1 MSNKPKSG
9 LLFRRGVEDAGFSSS
24 KTSNAANADATTI
37 VRELIQN
44 SVDASKEIGRDET
57 IIRFELEKIAQNT
70 IPGFDD
76 LKEAFPCA
84 LESQRKLS
92 NGRLPDIQA
101 QIAGLFEK
109 SLKQKL
115 THILSIRDNGV
126 GLKKE
131 TMRALLGDGRSA
143 KGVSGGGAHGYGHLT
158 VLPSSDLRMVYYG
171 GKHKSEEK
179 IASGHCVLAPF
190 ERKGKPYQKDGYL
203 VQKLNDE
210 DMFDPYVFLHD
221 KNIPELI
228 SRKIDSIE
236 SEWGTGTVVIVPSF
250 NFFKNEHKELWK
262 LIRKAAATNFFAS
275 FAKKEIVVEFK
286 DGENIQRLDASNI
299 EKTLMEFE
307 REKNARFIA
316 GSKALDCYNTIRFG
330 KSVNF
335 KTAIGTISG
344 KLNCDN
350 KVKNTRIDLCRNGM
364 WIVHNNSAGKQ
375 LPRLQNSTF
384 SDYHPFHLVLMLE
397 ATSDGELHQLI
408 RKSEPPLH
416 DQVDVNQLSE
426 EDKKKLQSAF
436 SQIAKQIKDNLE
448 EIDTEKTTMDGILTL
463 PVGGSGRG
471 GKSGVYAGEWQPYER
486 TSRASSQGKSAETG
500 PDGRETSGK
509 KGKNKGSKNNGGSG
523 AKPTKKAG
531 SAAPFNAIPVPINS
545 RKYEVEIHPLA
556 DIEAGEIRFMIDQ
569 NMDATC
575 RFMNGEPLVRL
586 KNVKLE
592 GADIPSDQFIKDG
605 NGAIIGIMVAD
616 IQENKKF
623 HVEFDFLPPDDSV
636 IPKEK
641 SVALKVEMLKRKK
654 TPEGDTHD

>member
-1 MSNKPKSG
+1 M
-9 LLFRRGVEDAGFSSS
+9 LFREGYDDAGFSSS

-44 SVDASKEIGRDET
+44 SVDASKEAKRGKA
-57 IIRFELEKIAQNT
+57 IIRFELEKITQNT
-70 IPGFDD
+70 IPGFND
-76 LKEAFPCA
+76 LKEAFPYA
-84 LESQRKLS
+84 LKTQKKLS
-92 NGRLPDIQA
+92 NGKLPDIQA
-101 QIAGLFEK
+101 QIAKRFGE
-109 SLKQKL
+109 SLKQTS
-115 THILSIRDNGV
+115 THMLSIMDNGV
-126 GLKKE
+126 GLNKE

-143 KGVSGGGAHGYGHLT
+143 KGIDGGGAHGYGHLT

-171 GKHKSEEK
+171 GVHKSGEK

-190 ERKGKPYQKDGYL
+190 ERDNKPYQKDGYL
-203 VQKLNDE
+203 VQKLKNN
-210 DMFDPYVFLHD
+210 MYDPYVFLHD

-228 SRKIDSIE
+228 SGKIDSIK
-236 SEWGTGTVVIVPSF
+236 SEWETGTAVIVPSF
-250 NFFKNEHKELWK
+250 NFFKDDADKLWD

-286 DGENIQRLDASNI
+286 DGDDIQQLDSSNI
-299 EKTLMEFE
+299 EETL
-307 REKNARFIA
+307 RDLVGKQNSGFIT
-316 GSKALDCYNTIRFG
+316 GSRALDCYNTIRIG
-330 KSVNF
+330 KSVEF
-335 KTAIGTISG
+335 KTDIGVISG

-350 KVKNTRIDLCRNGM
+350 KGKNTRIDLCRNGM
-364 WIVHNNSAGKQ
+364 WIVYNNSPGKQ
-375 LPRLQNSTF
+375 LPRLQNAAF
-384 SDYHPFHLVLMLE
+384 SDYHPFHLVLMLK
-397 ATSDGELHQLI
+397 ASDGELHQLI

-416 DQVDVNQLSE
+416 DKVDVNQLND
-426 EDKKKLQSAF
+426 EDKKKLQNAF

-486 TSRASSQGKSAETG
+486 TSRASSQGKPVETG
-500 PDGRETSGK
+500 SEGRVNSGK
-509 KGKNKGSKNNGGSG
+509 IGKNKRSKGNGGG
-523 AKPTKKAG
+523 GTTPTKKAG
-531 SAAPFNAIPVPINS
+531 SAVPFNAIPVPINS

-592 GADIPSDQFIKDG
+592 GEDIPSGQFIKDG
-605 NGAIIGIMVAD
+605 NGAIIGIMIAD

-623 HVEFDFLPPDDSV
+623 HVEFDFLPPDDSI

-654 TPEGDTHD
+654 LPEGDTHD